1 MPAADADVKDPT
13 DCGSGPRTVRPSL
26 FIHHAASNIDIHPEI
41 HVPAPAAPPAPEVPD
56 NVHPLQKR

>member
-1 MPAADADVKDPT
+1 M
-13 DCGSGPRTVRPSL
+13 RPSL